1 MPSRRLRSNSS
12 RRVAR
17 RRLQI
22 AVATIILAAVL
33 AVGFYLGQL
42 AAYSGM
48 GVDPDHYRQL
58 RSAAPKTLDE
68 VAALQS
74 EFEQLQTRSDIDH
87 GALGMLR
94 EEIARQKEVIFD
106 QEEGLRFYR
115 ELMAPEEI
123 AQGLSLRPPEIVA
136 LEGEGR
142 FEFRLVAQQEARKH
156 ETLRGELYVE
166 VFGRENG
173 EKVSYSLADLSAD
186 IEDKVVTLGFRYF
199 QAVEGVLILPTGFEP
214 LSINV
219 IATVKTPRKAEVKEQ
234 YPWQLQERFTNVGK

>member
-22 AVATIILAAVL
+22 AVATIILAVML

-48 GVDPDHYRQL
+48 GVDPEHYRQL
-58 RSAAPKTLDE
+58 SSTAPKTLDE

-94 EEIARQKEVIFD
+94 EEIARQKAVIFD

-115 ELMAPEEI
+115 ELMAPEGI
-123 AQGLSLRPPEIVA
+123 AQGLSLRAPQIVA

-173 EKVSYSLADLSAD
+173 EKVSYSLADLSTD
-186 IEDKVVTLGFRYF
+186 IENKVVPLGFRYF
-199 QAVEGVLILPTGFEP
+199 QAVEGVINLPTGFEP
-214 LSINV
+214 LSVNV

-234 YPWQLQERFTNVGK
+234 YPWQVQERFTNVGK

>member
-1 MPSRRLRSNSS
+1 VPSRRLRSNSS
-12 RRVAR
+12 RRAAR
-17 RRLQI
+17 RRLQT

-33 AVGFYLGQL
+33 VAGFYLGQL

-48 GVDPDHYRQL
+48 GMNPEHYRPL
-58 RSAAPKTLDE
+58 RSTAPKSLEE

-74 EFEQLQTRSDIDH
+74 DFDQLQTRSNIDH

-94 EEIARQKEVIFD
+94 EEIARQNEVISD

-123 AQGLSLRPPEIVA
+123 AQGLILRPPEIVA
-136 LEGEGR
+136 REGEGR
-142 FEFRLVAQQEARKH
+142 FEFRLVALQEARKH

-173 EKVSYSLADLSAD
+173 ETVSYPLADLSVD
-186 IEDKVVTLGFRYF
+186 IKDKMVSLGFRYF
-199 QAVEGVLILPTGFEP
+199 QAIEGIIVLPAGFEP
-214 LSINV
+214 LSMNV
-219 IATVKTPRKAEVKEQ
+219 IATAKTPRKVEVKEQ
-234 YPWQLQERFTNVGK
+234 YPWQVQERFTHAGK

>member
-1 MPSRRLRSNSS
+1 MSSRRLRSNSS
-12 RRVAR
+12 RRAAR

-48 GVDPDHYRQL
+48 GVDPEHYRQL
-58 RSAAPKTLDE
+58 RSTEPKTLDE
-68 VAALQS
+68 VAVLQS
-74 EFEQLQTRSDIDH
+74 EFEQLKTRSDIDN

-123 AQGLSLRPPEIVA
+123 AQGLGLRTPEIVA
-136 LEGEGR
+136 LEGDGR

-156 ETLRGELYVE
+156 ERLRGELYIE
-166 VFGRENG
+166 LSGRENG
-173 EKVSYSLADLSAD
+173 EKVSYSLAALSAD
-186 IEDKVVTLGFRYF
+186 IEDKVVPLGFRYF
-199 QAVEGVLILPTGFEP
+199 QVIEGVVILPAGFEP
-214 LSINV
+214 LSVNV
-219 IATVKTPRKAEVKEQ
+219 IATVKTPRKAEVNEQ
-234 YPWQLQERFTNVGK
+234 YPWQLQERFTNVGN

>member
-12 RRVAR
+12 RRAAR

-33 AVGFYLGQL
+33 AVGLYLGQL

-48 GVDPDHYRQL
+48 GVDLEHHRLL
-58 RSAAPKTLDE
+58 RSSEPKVLDE
-68 VAALQS
+68 LAALQS

-94 EEIARQKEVIFD
+94 QEIAMQKKVIFD
-106 QEEGLRFYR
+106 QAEGLRFYR

-142 FEFRLVAQQEARKH
+142 FEFRLVAKQEARKH

-166 VFGRENG
+166 VFGDENG
-173 EKVSYSLADLSAD
+173 EKVSYSLADLSAG
-186 IEDKVVTLGFRYF
+186 IENKVVPLGFRYF
-199 QAVEGVLILPTGFEP
+199 QSVEGVLILPAGFEP
-214 LSINV
+214 LTINL
-219 IATVKTPRKAEVKEQ
+219 IATVKTPRKAEVKGQ
-234 YPWQLQERFTNVGK
+234 YPWQLRERFTNIGK

>member
-22 AVATIILAAVL
+22 AVATIILVAVL

-48 GVDPDHYRQL
+48 GVDPDHHRQL
-58 RSAAPKTLDE
+58 RSAAPKTPDE

-219 IATVKTPRKAEVKEQ
+219 IATVRTPRKAEVKEQ